1 LYNLARY
8 QTSLVENP
16 ETLAPLEDG
25 IQLNRVRA

>member
-16 ETLAPLEDG
+16 ETLAPLEDC
-25 IQLNRVRA
+25 IPLNRVRA